1 MSDLSLEKLK
11 QAWSQAVIKL
21 LMLPANAILGN
32 GESKEKDGDSFL
44 IRTIPLAIITLSLA
58 SITNMASRAY
68 DHHHD
73 YSSYATGLGLAILV
87 PIIVYA
93 ALRVKS
99 RAGQGFAWV
108 SAIAFAFAS
117 GSIQFQIYNA
127 GQPLTFNTL
136 MSAGVNLE
144 ALSFGYGVPFAECVL
159 AVLEGILIWQ
169 HEAKRTQAA
178 QAVEEEAKRQADEV
192 KRQAEE
198 AQAKAERK
206 RREDEAWEAE
216 QKRQQAE
223 WQAEQ
228 DRKAAAHAQALE
240 LQRLKAEAKLSTPVN
255 KTVNVDKKQ
264 PVTTPDDSVNDSEID
279 IDKLLEFYSQNP
291 KSSLRNTGK
300 QFGISH
306 TQVSKI
312 LKRLESEQRVHVN
325 GSVQVL

>member
-1 MSDLSLEKLK
+1 MILSRDQLK
-11 QAWSQAVIKL
+11 KAWSQAAIKL
-21 LMLPANAILGN
+21 LMSPANAILGN
-32 GESKEKDGDSFL
+32 GEKKEKDGDTFL
-44 IRTIPLAIITLSLA
+44 IRTIPIAIITLSLA

-99 RAGQGFAWV
+99 KAGQAFAWF

-127 GQPLTFNTL
+127 GQPLTLATL
-136 MSAGVNLE
+136 MSTGVNLE

-169 HEAKRTQAA
+169 YEAKRIHATQAA
-178 QAVEEEAKRQADEV
+178 ENET

-198 AQAKAERK
+198 EKRQAEDNHIKAEQK
-206 RREDEAWEAE
+206 RREDEAWHAE
-216 QKRQQAE
+216 QNRKQAE

-228 DRKAAAHAQALE
+228 NRKAAEHTQALE
-240 LQRLKAEAKLSTPVN
+240 LQRLKAESKLSTPVN
-255 KTVNVDKKQ
+255 KTVNVDKNP
-264 PVTTPDDSVNDSEID
+264 PVTTPDDSVNGGEID
-279 IDKLLEFYSQNP
+279 IEKLLEFYRQNP
-291 KSSLRNTGK
+291 KSSLRNTGN

-306 TQVSKI
+306 TQVSKV
-312 LKRLESEQRVHVN
+312 LKRLASEQRVHVN
-325 GSVQVL
+325 GTVQVL

>member
-1 MSDLSLEKLK
+1 MNLSREQLK
-11 QAWSQAVIKL
+11 QAWSQAIIKL

-99 RAGQGFAWV
+99 SAGQAFAWV

-127 GQPLTFNTL
+127 GQPLTFSTL

-178 QAVEEEAKRQADEV
+178 QAVEDEAKRQAEEA

-198 AQAKAERK
+198 AQVKVERK
-206 RREDEAWEAE
+206 RREDEAWRAE
-216 QKRQQAE
+216 QERKQAE

-228 DRKAAAHAQALE
+228 DRKAADHAQALE
-240 LQRLKAEAKLSTPVN
+240 LQRLKAEAKLHKPMHNDAQSVVQNSTPTTGRTENDAQPPVQN
-255 KTVNVDKKQ
+255 DRKKQ
-264 PVTTPDDSVNDSEID
+264 AKQLHSEGFSIAEISRLTGAHRNSISAWVKETNGVN
-279 IDKLLEFYSQNP
+279 
-291 KSSLRNTGK
+291 
-300 QFGISH
+300 H
-306 TQVSKI
+306 
-312 LKRLESEQRVHVN
+312 H
-325 GSVQVL
+325 

>member
-1 MSDLSLEKLK
+1 MIFSMEQLK
-11 QAWSQAVIKL
+11 KAWAQAAIKL
-21 LMLPANAILGN
+21 LMSPANAILGN
-32 GESKEKDGDSFL
+32 GDSEEKDGDTFL
-44 IRTIPLAIITLSLA
+44 IRTIPIAIVTLSLA

-99 RAGQGFAWV
+99 KVGQAFAWF

-127 GQPLTFNTL
+127 GQPLTLATL
-136 MSAGVNLE
+136 MSTGVNLE

-178 QAVEEEAKRQADEV
+178 QAVEDEAKRQAEEAKRQAED
-192 KRQAEE
+192 

-206 RREDEAWEAE
+206 RREDEAWQAE
-216 QKRQQAE
+216 QDRKQAE

-228 DRKAAAHAQALE
+228 DRKSADHAQALE

-264 PVTTPDDSVNDSEID
+264 PVNTPDDSVNGGEID
-279 IDKLLEFYSQNP
+279 IEKLLEFYRQNP
-291 KSSLRNTGK
+291 KSSLRNTGS

-306 TQVSKI
+306 TQVSKV
-312 LKRLESEQRVHVN
+312 LKRLASEQRVHVN
-325 GSVQVL
+325 GTVQVL

>member
-1 MSDLSLEKLK
+1 MNLSREQLK

-32 GESKEKDGDSFL
+32 GESKEKDGDTFL
-44 IRTIPLAIITLSLA
+44 IRTIPIAIITLSLA

-99 RAGQGFAWV
+99 NAGQAFAWV

-127 GQPLTFNTL
+127 GQPLTFSTL

-178 QAVEEEAKRQADEV
+178 QAVEEEAKRQAEED

-198 AQAKAERK
+198 ERIKAERK
-206 RREDEAWEAE
+206 RREDEAWQAE
-216 QKRQQAE
+216 QDRKQAE

-228 DRKAAAHAQALE
+228 DRKAADHAQALE
-240 LQRLKAEAKLSTPVN
+240 LQRLKAESRLSKVSNLMSKTSNNTPVGQQKVDIEKGTMDDMLDIYRNEPDATQRSVAKRLGRSPQTINNWLKELEADN
-255 KTVNVDKKQ
+255 KVTVNGVVK
-264 PVTTPDDSVNDSEID
+264 
-279 IDKLLEFYSQNP
+279 
-291 KSSLRNTGK
+291 
-300 QFGISH
+300 
-306 TQVSKI
+306 
-312 LKRLESEQRVHVN
+312 
-325 GSVQVL
+325 VL